1 MGEPLRRLNN
11 QGMVIMSKH
20 AEGNFAAALDWIQQ
34 AAATGK
40 TSALRTEAEPAEDEL
55 VGALLPIVP
64 SEHKTAIL
72 AHHIRKTLSTARPGP
87 VNGVP
92 PADHDTF
99 RYADPYTA
107 RCPDCDNETGAA
119 AEARRLVG
127 RWAQ

>member
-72 AHHIRKTLSTARPGP
+72 PHIRKTLGTARPVP

-119 AEARRLVG
+119 AE
-127 RWAQ
+127 